1 MSRQPSYRSEFA
13 ANPGYRAAEAYIR
26 PSPVATHGRIT
37 KFGFDLQN
45 CTFTLSLVAESAT
58 TDGSPTVIYLPA
70 VHFPRPNTEVSVSG
84 GKWKIETQEYASGA
98 TPLLKWWHAEGD
110 QDIKIVGVKRK
121 LGSVVDR
128 ADDDGYIQQ
137 CQQNSCILM

>member
-1 MSRQPSYRSEFA
+1 
-13 ANPGYRAAEAYIR
+13 
-26 PSPVATHGRIT
+26 
-37 KFGFDLQN
+37 
-45 CTFTLSLVAESAT
+45 LVAESAT